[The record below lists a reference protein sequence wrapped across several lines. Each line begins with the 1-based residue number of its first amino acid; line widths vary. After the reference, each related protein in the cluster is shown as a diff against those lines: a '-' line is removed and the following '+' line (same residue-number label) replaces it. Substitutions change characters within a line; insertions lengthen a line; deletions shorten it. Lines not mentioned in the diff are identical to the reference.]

1 MESREGGE
9 GFERRRCSLGGRRRK
24 SHDVIIPPAYFQ
36 KNEERKRR
44 VAGVDEVGKPTS
56 SSRRA
61 PTPEDPDADGDLP
74 SSFRRSRG
82 PELADR
88 SSSSSSSSSSAYVT
102 GTDSESQS
110 EEDNEDDF
118 RVEAATE
125 GPQPGPSANDDVDSE
140 LERTLPVFG
149 ESDTGDD
156 DLYSGEDES
165 EGGDVG
171 EDAVGLPRGAVRD
184 VETSGGKAYFD
195 KMGWETPR
203 KRKRHDEKPR
213 VVDCVRKALLLYDKH
228 HNGMYGRDLARI
240 IDEKGLLG
248 EGRTLN
254 PKYPAQTVVSSMA
267 KYTMRFTRNTEF
279 EKIKG
284 RIRLKWSFLNPPP
297 PNEEEE
303 SR

>member
-9 GFERRRCSLGGRRRK
+9 GVERRRRSLGGRRRK
-24 SHDVIIPPAYFQ
+24 SHDVIIPPEYFQ

-44 VAGVDEVGKPTS
+44 VAGVDGVGKPTS

-165 EGGDVG
+165 EG
-171 EDAVGLPRGAVRD
+171 E
-184 VETSGGKAYFD
+184 SGG
-195 KMGWETPR
+195 
-203 KRKRHDEKPR
+203 R
-213 VVDCVRKALLLYDKH
+213 VMV
-228 HNGMYGRDLARI
+228 GRARAA
-240 IDEKGLLG
+240 
-248 EGRTLN
+248 R
-254 PKYPAQTVVSSMA
+254 S
-267 KYTMRFTRNTEF
+267 
-279 EKIKG
+279 
-284 RIRLKWSFLNPPP
+284 PP
-297 PNEEEE
+297 
-303 SR
+303 